1 MPFVFKNSRHRSIFF
16 NSSHVWGLSCMV
28 CVSLM
33 VPPVMTN
40 TFFSNRM
47 AYTLNQ
53 LACLSLFQLRAF
65 SLVNSI
71 VFQIVPKKSSK

>member
-16 NSSHVWGLSCMV
+16 NSSHVWGLSCIV

-33 VPPVMTN
+33 APPVMTN